1 MLHYLR
7 WDEIANLLHTT
18 SEKSRDYLIKDYQLL
33 LDPILTESRIIL
45 HRPLSLI
52 KKGSTN
58 IREENLAFKFL
69 GEIYFML
76 HTTNCILI
84 GGK

>member
-1 MLHYLR
+1 
-7 WDEIANLLHTT
+7 
-18 SEKSRDYLIKDYQLL
+18 
-33 LDPILTESRIIL
+33 L

>member
-1 MLHYLR
+1 MLHYLQ
-7 WDEIANLLHTT
+7 WDEIANVLHTAST
-18 SEKSRDYLIKDYQLL
+18 KSREYLIKDYQIL
-33 LDPILTESRIIL
+33 LDPIPTESRIIL

-58 IREENLAFKFL
+58 IREENLALRFL